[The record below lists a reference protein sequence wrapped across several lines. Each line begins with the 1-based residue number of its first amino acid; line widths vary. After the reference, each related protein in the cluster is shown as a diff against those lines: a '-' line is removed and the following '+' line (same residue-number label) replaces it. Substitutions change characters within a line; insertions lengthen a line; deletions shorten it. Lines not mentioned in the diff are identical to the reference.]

1 MNWSKSTPLEGVK
14 YIVRTDTQNLFP
26 AYWEQGGWWHSGSG
40 TEIFNVCTWIIY
52 PERYSKSEDRKPE
65 VPKEVLLKYA
75 VRNYREMKEIAK
87 GESEKVKELKKLN
100 KNLVMKYN
108 ALLTSYRELRRKSE
122 LNASITE
129 AKLEKKRVE
138 NRELAEKLVR
148 LREKSDDIN
157 PERMEKLIKEN
168 EQLKEELKLVR
179 KQARKGRTLHGN
191 LRKLLEQSCM
201 LEAVGENQTEEEI
214 VA

>member
-1 MNWSKSTPLEGVK
+1 MKRWT
-14 YIVRTDTQNLFP
+14 
-26 AYWEQGGWWHSGSG
+26 AYPTG
-40 TEIFNVCTWIIY
+40 
-52 PERYSKSEDRKPE
+52 EDANDYVAP
-65 VPKEVLLKYA
+65 EVLLKYV
-75 VRNYREMKEIAK
+75 VRELKQVKEIAN

-100 KNLVMKYN
+100 KSLVTEYN
-108 ALLTSYRELRRKSE
+108 TLLLAHRELQHKSGQKE
-122 LNASITE
+122 FIAE

-138 NRELAEKLVR
+138 NRELIEKIQKLK
-148 LREKSDDIN
+148 EKSENGN
-157 PERMEKLIKEN
+157 PERVEKLLNEV

-201 LEAVGENQTEEEI
+201 LEAVKENQTEEDI